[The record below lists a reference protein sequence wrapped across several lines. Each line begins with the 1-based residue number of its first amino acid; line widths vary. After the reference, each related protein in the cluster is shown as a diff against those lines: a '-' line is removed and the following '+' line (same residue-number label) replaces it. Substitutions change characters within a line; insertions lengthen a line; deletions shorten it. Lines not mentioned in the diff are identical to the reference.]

1 MISMSISRYKLLFIF
16 FIVTALSLAL
26 IIPISCAADPNASSL
41 ASPGPSSSLANV
53 KAHDITW
60 TTTFG
65 NNGGN
70 SVGASLVITAT
81 GDYVLAGSTDAS
93 GNGGLDVYL
102 VKTDAN
108 GALLWQ
114 KTFGGPYD
122 DEAFDIIRDKD
133 GNYVIAGYTRSS
145 GSGGADV
152 YLIKVDDTG
161 NALWEKT
168 YGGQADDFGYALL
181 ESPDGGYAI
190 AGYTRSSGNGGSD
203 AYLIKTDANGALQWQ
218 KTYGGT
224 GDDQANS
231 INATADGGYVMSG
244 WSRSFMSNMEIYL
257 AKIDASGN
265 LQWQND
271 YPWSTRSNIT
281 LAYSV
286 MQIEDGSYIVN
297 GVHFDDNGNQSLRLL
312 SVNSDGSRRNVTTVD
327 QKTGSTST
335 TYNDSYF
342 KFQYKSL
349 FARSMVLANN
359 GNYVLAGTG
368 INDSTG
374 NSEIY
379 ILEMTKRYNITW
391 DIPWSKKIS
400 LSANDSAMSIRQ
412 TPDGGYILTGRTSD
426 GNGHSKVLLLKLGDK
441 PAAAAEAQPDLGRA
455 AAAVA
460 VGTGLGFLGIFW
472 GRIQEVLAMIYAK
485 LQAWLKPLI
494 DLINSL
500 LPVDT
505 LVDYVVGYVKTWAK
519 SLLFKQESK
528 LKAPAA
534 VSRVPFMAG
543 FSSLEMLVIAVTSL
557 LLGIAFMITK
567 KISFDPGDIALY
579 LVIAGLATMLHD
591 LTHRYVA
598 YRYKVTTEYQF
609 WFLGTIVMFITTFF
623 FGIVYSVPAR
633 TLINDVKKLGLKEQA
648 IIAFSG
654 PLMSMGVTLVFFLLV
669 PIGGWLKVIGLLG
682 VSMNLLSAVYSLM
695 PFDPMDGNKLYKWKK
710 AAWAAIF
717 LPLFIIYILIAVYL
731 I

>member
-1 MISMSISRYKLLFIF
+1 MSICHYKLLFIF
-16 FIVTALSLAL
+16 TIMTVLSLVL
-26 IIPISCAADPNASSL
+26 ITPISCAADLNASS
-41 ASPGPSSSLANV
+41 AANPGRSSNQANV
-53 KAHDITW
+53 SIPDLTW

-70 SVGASLVITAT
+70 SVGTSLVITTT
-81 GDYVLAGSTDAS
+81 GDYVLAGSTNAS

-108 GALLWQ
+108 GVMQWQ

-122 DEAFDIIRDKD
+122 DEAFGIIQARD

-145 GSGGADV
+145 GSGDADV
-152 YLIKVDDTG
+152 YLIKVDDNG

-181 ESPDGGYAI
+181 ESPDGGYVI
-190 AGYTRSSGNGGSD
+190 AGSTRSSGNGGSD

-224 GDDQANS
+224 GDDQVNS
-231 INATADGGYVMSG
+231 INATADGGYVISG
-244 WSRSFMSNMEIYL
+244 WTRSYWSNMEIFL
-257 AKIDASGN
+257 VKTDASGN
-265 LQWQND
+265 LQWQNY
-271 YPWSTRSNIT
+271 YPWSTRSNVT
-281 LAYSV
+281 LAYSA
-286 MQIEDGSYIVN
+286 MQLEDGSYIVN
-297 GVHFDDNGNQSLRLL
+297 GVHFDDSGDQSVRLL
-312 SVNSDGSRRNVTTVD
+312 SVNPDGSRRNLTTID
-327 QKTGSTST
+327 QNTGSTST
-335 TYNDSYF
+335 LYNDSYF

-349 FARSMVLANN
+349 FARSMIIAND
-359 GNYVLAGTG
+359 GNYVIAGTG

-379 ILEMTKRYNITW
+379 VFEMTRKYDITW
-391 DIPWSKKIS
+391 NIPWAKKIS
-400 LSANDSAMSIRQ
+400 LSANDSVQSIRQ
-412 TPDGGYILTGRTSD
+412 TPDGGYILTGRTYD
-426 GNGHSKVLLLKLGDK
+426 GNGHSKALLQKLGDK
-441 PAAAAEAQPDLGRA
+441 PAAVAQEAQPDLGRA

-460 VGTGLGFLGIFW
+460 VGAGLGFLGIFW
-472 GRIQEVLAMIYAK
+472 GRIQEILDMIYAK
-485 LQAWLKPLI
+485 MQAWLKPLF

-528 LKAPAA
+528 IKKPGA

-543 FSSLEMLVIAVTSL
+543 FSSLEMLVVAVTSL

-567 KISFDPGDIALY
+567 KIALDPGDIALY
-579 LVIAGLATMLHD
+579 LVVAGLATMLHD

-598 YRYKVTTEYQF
+598 YRYKVTSEYQF

-648 IIAFSG
+648 IIALSG
-654 PLMSMGVTLVFFLLV
+654 PMMSMGVTLVFFLLV
-669 PIGGWLKVIGLLG
+669 PIGGWFKVIGLLG

-695 PFDPMDGNKLYKWKK
+695 PFDPMDGNKLYTWKK

-717 LPLFIIYILIAVYL
+717 LPLFIIYMLIAVYL
-731 I
+731 L